1 MEVSATT
8 KYIRM
13 SPLKAR
19 GVAKEICGL
28 PVADALRI
36 TEFNAKK
43 SAFQIGKTL
52 KSAIANAEAN
62 EGVSADQLIVK
73 DAHVDGGP
81 VLKRFRPRARG
92 SASGIR
98 KPTSHVTVVL
108 TDRK

>member
-19 GVAKEICGL
+19 NVASEVRGL
-28 PVADALRI
+28 TVAEALRI
-36 TEFNAKK
+36 TEFNASK
-43 SAFQIGKTL
+43 AAAQIGKTL
-52 KSAIANAEAN
+52 KSAIANAENN
-62 EGVSADQLIVK
+62 EGVSVEQLFVK
-73 DAHVDGGP
+73 EAYIDGGP

-92 SASGIR
+92 MASGIR

-108 TDRK
+108 SDRK